1 MIIDILYKIAANPN
15 STEFRPLGQLLKRL
29 RPRKPQDAEQ
39 AAVHLHTLIRLL
51 DEHPELLI
59 TLQQYVRG
67 LLKNRR
73 HIHLYVDTGILGSE
87 TVGQGIM
94 RRIGERLLPPI
105 RDDNFLDDAFARLI
119 RNGRDSEWI
128 TMIDNATWANL
139 ISRLLAGTADK
150 ITSAHCRYEQLDA
163 LRVLAHRISA
173 MSLES
178 EFVRNHPAVE
188 AFESPF
194 MALSIETDRFVR
206 HQREQLQ
213 GIREDSIDHRQ
224 MLVLMDQCKEVIR
237 KARRQASVNGVSVSL
252 TYLLVRLQQSLQR
265 IDTMLSFL
273 TVEHKDLP
281 LEITR
286 FFKLMANAEQDDH
299 SIRALFSRNTELL
312 ARNITEHAGHR
323 GEHYVTNTPKGY
335 FAMLHSASRAGF
347 IVAFMALFKVF
358 ATRLSL
364 APIAQAF
371 VYSMN
376 YSLGFMLI
384 HVLHGTV
391 ATKQPAM
398 TASHIAACIEGVSDD
413 RKAIKNI
420 GLLANLCVDVFR
432 TQFIAIMG
440 NVSIAFP
447 IAIAIGFISI
457 GLSGNSPA
465 SAAKAEV
472 LLHDLSPI
480 HSLAIFHAA
489 IAGVCLF
496 LSGIIA
502 GYYDNKSIYSRVPQ
516 RIAQHRLLYWVRAN
530 KRKRIEL
537 YLRNNLGA
545 LAGNFYFGLMLGSMG
560 TIGFILGLPIDI
572 RHIAF
577 ATANLAYAL
586 VGLNFVIPLDVLL
599 LSIAGVIAIGL
610 ANLGVS
616 FSLALMLALKSRGV
630 RFRLWWPLLLAIMS
644 HFRQAPRD
652 FFWPPKQTAAALE
665 DKKNAS

>member
-51 DEHPELLI
+51 DEHPELLVA
-59 TLQQYVRG
+59 LQQYVRG

-128 TMIDNATWANL
+128 TMIDNATWASL
-139 ISRLLAGTADK
+139 ISRLLAGTPDK
-150 ITSAHCRYEQLDA
+150 TTSAHCRYEQLDA

-213 GIREDSIDHRQ
+213 GIREESIDHRQ

-281 LEITR
+281 LAITG

-323 GEHYVTNTPKGY
+323 GEHYVTNNPQGY
-335 FAMLHSASRAGF
+335 FEMLRSASRAGF
-347 IVAFMALFKVF
+347 IVAFMALFKIF
-358 ATRLSL
+358 AARLSL

-398 TASHIAACIEGVSDD
+398 TASHIAASIEGVSDD

-420 GLLANLCVDVFR
+420 GLLASLCVDVFR

-447 IAIAIGFISI
+447 IAIAIGFISLWL
-457 GLSGNSPA
+457 GDNPPA

-472 LLHDLSPI
+472 LLHELSPI

-502 GYYDNKSIYSRVPQ
+502 GYYDNKSIYSRIPQ
-516 RIAQHRLLYWVRAN
+516 RIAQHRLLHWVRAS

-560 TIGFILGLPIDI
+560 TVGFILGLPIDI

-652 FFWPPKQTAAALE
+652 FFWPPKQTAVALE